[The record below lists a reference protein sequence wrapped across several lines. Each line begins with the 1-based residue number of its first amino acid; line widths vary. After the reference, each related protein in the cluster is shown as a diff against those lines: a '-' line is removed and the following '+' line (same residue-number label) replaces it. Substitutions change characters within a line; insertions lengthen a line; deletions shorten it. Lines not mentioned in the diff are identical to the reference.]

1 MPDARKRRGVSRRS
15 LLKGG
20 AACVTLAASRLL
32 PSLLLAGSGPG
43 ARLRVAVVGA
53 GAFGGWTA
61 LSLLRRGARVTLIDA
76 WGPGNSRASSGGET
90 RVIRT
95 TYGPDRVYVEMVAQ
109 ALRLWREN
117 EERFQRKIFRRTGV
131 LWMAGRDDGYEKAAL
146 PLLRQAGIAFEELTR
161 SEAAARYPQ
170 VNFEGVARAILE
182 KDAGYLLARRSCQI
196 VMEGFQAEGGEYRQ
210 VSATPGAVDK
220 EGMGPLLLSD
230 GTRLAADQYV
240 FACGPWLGKLF
251 PETIG
256 DRIRPTR
263 QEVFFFGTP
272 AGDSRFQEERLPV
285 WIDHGERVFYGIPG
299 NEWRGFKVADDTH
312 GPAFDPSAG
321 ERMPTPAGLMSAR
334 AYLAS
339 RFPGLKGAPLVEA
352 RVCQYENSPDSR
364 FIIDRLPDT
373 ANAWIVGGGSGH
385 GFKHGP
391 AVGERVADL
400 VLGSRTPDPFFAL
413 ARFAK

>member
-1 MPDARKRRGVSRRS
+1 
-15 LLKGG
+15 
-20 AACVTLAASRLL
+20 
-32 PSLLLAGSGPG
+32 
-43 ARLRVAVVGA
+43 
-53 GAFGGWTA
+53 
-61 LSLLRRGARVTLIDA
+61 
-76 WGPGNSRASSGGET
+76 
-90 RVIRT
+90 
-95 TYGPDRVYVEMVAQ
+95 MVAQ

-117 EERFQRKIFRRTGV
+117 EERFQRRMFRRTGV
-131 LWMAGRDDGYEKAAL
+131 LWMAGREDSYEQAAL

-170 VNFEGVARAILE
+170 VNFEDVARAILE

-210 VSATPGAVDK
+210 ASATPGAV
-220 EGMGPLLLSD
+220 
-230 GTRLAADQYV
+230 
-240 FACGPWLGKLF
+240 
-251 PETIG
+251 
-256 DRIRPTR
+256 
-263 QEVFFFGTP
+263 FGTP
-272 AGDSRFQEERLPV
+272 AGDSRFQEDRLPI

-321 ERMPTPAGLMSAR
+321 ERIPTPAGLMSAR
-334 AYLAS
+334 EYLAR

-373 ANAWIVGGGSGH
+373 ANAWIVGGGSGR

-413 ARFAK
+413 ARFAKQAGRAVRQTASDLLVKVNSRDLIAGTTIRPAGTAAVIPSTFASITRGLSLKRRLVAGWVIFPFSIRNRPSRVRPVSCKVCGLTVRMYQKRVTRRPRSVPAMSAARDSLPPSRTRLPGNGVASTPVLPAQ